1 VTQATAAPQ
10 RDASSPQRVVLL
22 VTAALFINYIDRGNL
37 ATAAPLL
44 QDELHLSASQLGL
57 LLSAFYYSYV
67 LCMVP
72 AGRLA
77 ERFGAHRVLAAGL
90 TIWAVAT
97 LMTGLVHGFVALL
110 LLRLLLGIGESVA
123 FPCASKIFAGN
134 VEVQHLG
141 VANGVLGFGYLVG
154 PAVGTLLGGYLMS
167 LYGWRPVFV
176 LFGGLSLL
184 WLLPWRKVRVALA
197 PKGQPI
203 AGDVPPMR
211 VILRQRSLWG
221 ASLGHFAS
229 NYSFYFILSWL
240 PFYLV
245 KSRGFSMGTMALIAS
260 WAYLLNA
267 LSALAMGWFA
277 DRWIRGGR
285 SADTIYKSL
294 MAVSHV
300 AGIVCMAGMVL
311 LPVTG
316 SIISLFLLQL
326 IAGFSYPGVFAIP
339 QILAGPQASGSW
351 VGVQNAAGNVA
362 GLLAPVITGVL
373 VDQTGQFGL
382 AFALAAGV
390 NLLGLIGWLVVLPKV
405 EPIDWDREVSRHA

>member
-1 VTQATAAPQ
+1 MQTGAGAMQ
-10 RDASSPQRVVLL
+10 DSSSAKRLVLL

-67 LCMVP
+67 VCMAP

-97 LMTGLVHGFVALL
+97 LATGLVHGFVALL
-110 LLRLLLGIGESVA
+110 LLRLLLGVGESVA
-123 FPCASKIFAGN
+123 FPCASKIFASA

-167 LYGWRPVFV
+167 LYGWRPVFI

-184 WLLPWRKVRVALA
+184 WLLPWRKVKVALE
-197 PKGQPI
+197 PKGQ
-203 AGDVPPMR
+203 AADLDVPPLR
-211 VILRQRSLWG
+211 TILRQRALWG

-267 LSALAMGWFA
+267 SSALAMGWFA
-277 DRWIRGGR
+277 DRWIRAGR
-285 SADTIYKSL
+285 STNTVYKGL
-294 MAVSHV
+294 MALSHV
-300 AGIVCMAGMVL
+300 AGIACMAGMVL

-316 SIISLFLLQL
+316 SIISLFVLQI

-339 QILAGPQASGSW
+339 QILAGPKASGSW

-362 GLLAPVITGVL
+362 GLIAPAITGIL
-373 VDQTGQFGL
+373 VDQTGKFGV

-390 NLLGLIGWLVVLPKV
+390 NLLGLIGWLVILPKIA
-405 EPIDWDREVSRHA
+405 PIDWSREEARLG